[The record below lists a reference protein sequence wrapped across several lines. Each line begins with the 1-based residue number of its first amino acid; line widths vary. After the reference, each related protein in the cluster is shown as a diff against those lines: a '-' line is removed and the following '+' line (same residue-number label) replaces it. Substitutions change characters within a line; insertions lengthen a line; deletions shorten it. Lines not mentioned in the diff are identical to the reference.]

1 MIRIDFS
8 FNNKFCCLKK
18 ILEILKT
25 KRQNEFKLPFNYKS
39 KKMYKTITVIILIL
53 GVGFSAMCQTG
64 KPNSA
69 RHHVVMEITSNDTL
83 AWKGLM
89 NNIDHIKEIWG
100 DSVQVEV
107 VAHGPGI
114 EILVKA
120 KTTQQI
126 KMAVLKKA
134 GVTFEACNNS
144 MKARKLN
151 PGDLVAEAAIVPSG
165 VGEVILKQEQG
176 WSYLKSGF

>member
-1 MIRIDFS
+1 
-8 FNNKFCCLKK
+8 
-18 ILEILKT
+18 
-25 KRQNEFKLPFNYKS
+25 
-39 KKMYKTITVIILIL
+39 MYRTITIIIFIL
-53 GVGFSAMCQTG
+53 GAGFSAVSQTG
-64 KPNSA
+64 KSNSG

-100 DSVQVEV
+100 DSIQVEV

-120 KTTQQI
+120 KTTQQMR
-126 KMAVLKKA
+126 MAGFKKS
-134 GVTFEACNNS
+134 GVIFEACNNS
-144 MKARKLN
+144 MKARKLAQ
-151 PGDLVAEAAIVPSG
+151 GDLVAEAAIVPSG
-165 VGEVILKQEQG
+165 VAEVILKQEQG